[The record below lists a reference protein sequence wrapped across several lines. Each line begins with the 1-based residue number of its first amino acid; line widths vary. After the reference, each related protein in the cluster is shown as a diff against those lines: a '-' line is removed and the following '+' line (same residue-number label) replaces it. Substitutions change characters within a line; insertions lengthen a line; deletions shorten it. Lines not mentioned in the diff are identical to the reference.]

1 LRNSGVSSPKKG
13 SLGERINEGRIRC
26 RIRRKTG
33 KTPQTKMTLHK
44 AIGNDKMR
52 GRGRE
57 YDITATGEKMPFQN
71 EL

>member
-1 LRNSGVSSPKKG
+1 
-13 SLGERINEGRIRC
+13 
-26 RIRRKTG
+26 
-33 KTPQTKMTLHK
+33 MTLHK